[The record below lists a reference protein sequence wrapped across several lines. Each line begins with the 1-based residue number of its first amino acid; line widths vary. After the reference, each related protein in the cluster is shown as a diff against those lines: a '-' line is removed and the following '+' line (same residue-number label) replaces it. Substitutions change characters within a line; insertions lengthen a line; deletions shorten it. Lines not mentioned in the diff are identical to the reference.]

1 MQEGFGGLG
10 AAAGR
15 SPPGVGFSLPVI
27 QPWRPYLR
35 HLLPCPVGMKHRP
48 SMSFPCNRACSSRTA
63 SRVVNTL
70 KDYAVKALVNT
81 VDHLG
86 SVSFKVNGLL
96 DEKVDE
102 VSGTELRVS
111 CIEQRIRTCQAFI
124 DREGLSQQ
132 SLVITAPKYH
142 KRYILPVG
150 GSLPESG
157 RHAVAKYQESKIL
170 RDSIELQHVQAAIQ
184 PTIRDRAPSFRKL
197 RSISPSPS
205 QRARSSSPSRKVRS
219 PSPSPRPG
227 KSLTSTD
234 RRAVS
239 AITTSNPLA
248 RSGSFSSRPS
258 LLSSSSIGRRHPSE
272 LQKSATMR
280 LHAER
285 NDHKE
290 IDQNPG
296 KNKSFLKSLLSR
308 RKSRKDEMLYSYLDE
323 Y

>member
-1 MQEGFGGLG
+1 MGTISPTSSSVSGWHEASTFDELSMQQSLLFSDSLKDLKNLRSQLYS
-10 AAAGR
+10 AAEYFEL
-15 SPPGVGFSLPVI
+15 SYTNDDQKQL
-27 QPWRPYLR
+27 
-35 HLLPCPVGMKHRP
+35 
-48 SMSFPCNRACSSRTA
+48 
-63 SRVVNTL
+63 VVNTL

-96 DEKVDE
+96 DEKVEE

-111 CIEQRIRTCQAFI
+111 CIEQRIRTCQALI

-142 KRYILPVG
+142 RRYILPVG
-150 GSLPESG
+150 ESMPESG

-170 RDSIELQHVQAAIQ
+170 KDNMEPHHVQAAIH

-205 QRARSSSPSRKVRS
+205 QRARSPSPARKVRS
-219 PSPSPRPG
+219 SSPSPGSG
-227 KSLTSTD
+227 KILSTD

-239 AITTSNPLA
+239 LLTTMNPLA

-272 LQKSATMR
+272 LKKSATMR

-285 NDHKE
+285 NDHQE
-290 IDQNPG
+290 IEQNPG
-296 KNKSFLKSLLSR
+296 KSKSFLKSLLSR